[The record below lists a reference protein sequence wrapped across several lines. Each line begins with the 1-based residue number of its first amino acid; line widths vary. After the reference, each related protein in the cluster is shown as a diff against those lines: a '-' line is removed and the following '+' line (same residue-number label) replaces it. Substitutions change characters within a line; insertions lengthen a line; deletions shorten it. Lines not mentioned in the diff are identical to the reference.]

1 MNIIDVIKSQM
12 DLNKDGKLSKEDLE
26 ALKDGKSNTLIDQ
39 LKKQAD
45 LNKDGKIDAKDLP
58 KIQVD
63 KLADKLKDVLSSK
76 KK

>member
-1 MNIIDVIKSQM
+1 MDIVDIIKSQM

-26 ALKDGKSNTLIDQ
+26 SLKDGKSNALIDQ

-45 LNKDGKIDAKDLP
+45 LNKDGKIDAKDLS

-63 KLADKLKDVLSSK
+63 KIADKLKGVFSSK